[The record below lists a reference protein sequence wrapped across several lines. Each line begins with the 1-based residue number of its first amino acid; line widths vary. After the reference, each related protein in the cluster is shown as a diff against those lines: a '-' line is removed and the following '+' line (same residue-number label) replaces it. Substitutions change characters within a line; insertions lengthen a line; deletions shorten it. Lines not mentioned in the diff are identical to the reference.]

1 MTEPLS
7 SGPLTE
13 HDVRTRAEQP
23 PYVDA
28 PPVRCPVRPGDARE
42 PVRMITVRAP
52 LSLFLTLHSEAYR
65 RRTSLNKLCLELLGA
80 GSQEQGVRSQE
91 SGVRS
96 RAAAAA
102 QNRGPTL
109 GPRGAWP

>member
-1 MTEPLS
+1 MDNK
-7 SGPLTE
+7 PLTE

-28 PPVRCPVRPGDARE
+28 PPVRRPVRPGDARE
-42 PVRMITVRAP
+42 PVRIITVRAP
-52 LSLFLTLHSEAYR
+52 LSLFTALHSEAYR

-80 GSQEQGVRSQE
+80 GSQELGAGSQEQGVRSQE

-96 RAAAAA
+96 
-102 QNRGPTL
+102 QES
-109 GPRGAWP
+109 GAGRRPPH